1 MTYVETLPYKLTVT
15 KLFNLV
21 LEETLLAKQTKKDK
35 SEISMKMKIIL
46 IAIIASCYAAPGYE
60 KSKND
65 YKLLTQP
72 QAKNDYKR
80 PTQVQKQPSPQAKN
94 DYKRPPQ
101 VQKQPSP
108 QAKNDYYDAAAYT
121 GPNAQYYQ
129 QPANRGYEQP
139 AHRGYEQPANRG
151 YEKPVYQGYVQP
163 ANRGPAS
170 RVGSILLHRGYE

>member
-1 MTYVETLPYKLTVT
+1 MT
-15 KLFNLV
+15 
-21 LEETLLAKQTKKDK
+21 KQTKKDK

-60 KSKND
+60 KSKNGLIKND

-94 DYKRPPQ
+94 DY
-101 VQKQPSP
+101 
-108 QAKNDYYDAAAYT
+108 YDAAAYA

-129 QPANRGYEQP
+129 QPEK
-139 AHRGYEQPANRG
+139 PANRG
-151 YEKPVYQGYVQP
+151 YEKSVYKGYEQP
-163 ANRGPAS
+163 PK
-170 RVGSILLHRGYE
+170 RGYE

>member
-65 YKLLTQP
+65 YK
-72 QAKNDYKR
+72 R
-80 PTQVQKQPSPQAKN
+80 PTQVQKQPYPQAKN

-108 QAKNDYYDAAAYT
+108 QAKNDYYDAAAYA

-151 YEKPVYQGYVQP
+151 YEKSVYKGYVQP

-170 RVGSILLHRGYE
+170 RVGSILLQRGYE